1 MEEGNEAAAQSA
13 AQAQDASETETPLEV
28 EEEGSET
35 AAPSADERATQSAPV
50 SVEKPETP
58 APKRG
63 RPKGSKDAQPR
74 TRTRPEPHTPS
85 KKYTASDATTQSAA
99 APLLMHLE
107 EVMASARQQ
116 EMLRKQDMYRSWLPY

>member
-1 MEEGNEAAAQSA
+1 MDETT
-13 AQAQDASETETPLEV
+13 QDASETETPLEA

-85 KKYTASDATTQSAA
+85 KKYTVSDATTTQSAA
-99 APLLMHLE
+99 TPLLLHLE

>member
-1 MEEGNEAAAQSA
+1 MEETTQN
-13 AQAQDASETETPLEV
+13 ASETEMPLEA

-35 AAPSADERATQSAPV
+35 AAQSAETATQRPA
-50 SVEKPETP
+50 SVEPETP

-85 KKYTASDATTQSAA
+85 KKYVNDSTQSAT
-99 APLLMHLE
+99 PLMHLE
-107 EVMASARQQ
+107 EVMANARQQ
-116 EMLRKQDMYRSWLPY
+116 EIVRKQDLYRSWLPH